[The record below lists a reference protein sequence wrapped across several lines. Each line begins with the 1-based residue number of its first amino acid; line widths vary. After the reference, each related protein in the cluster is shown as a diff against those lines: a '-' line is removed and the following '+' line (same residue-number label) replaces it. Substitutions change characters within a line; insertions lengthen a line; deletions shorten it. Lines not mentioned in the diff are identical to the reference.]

1 MLFPDKGELS
11 QLRSGSRVTAPEVVD
26 GQLRYKVFVLGM
38 RGSGKTVFLACMHH
52 RLAVEHPEN
61 RFYVK
66 LDDAKQENQL
76 RETFEEIINPDLEW
90 PPGTLAITNYEF
102 KCRHTTPEG
111 AKNLFRIAYDD
122 YPGSALGG
130 RTDLGDADI
139 TAIREGTEK
148 AHAIIALIDGQK
160 VLQSIEGRDV
170 RDTLMSDLNILVAR
184 LMHGAEKPVTF
195 LLTKYDIL
203 DGVHSLLRIRQ
214 ELFKSDDFKAFVGLR
229 RALGLPLHLIPISAV
244 GSSFARFDPADGR
257 MKKMVGGRSRPL
269 NTEFALGCTVINQF
283 KLFEEQRL
291 ERSFKAVVLRKL
303 PPLLRFFTDEGW
315 WEIPGLPFKLSP
327 RRILGVL
334 GGIQVAGMSFEDY
347 LVELLKRVATDEK
360 SAIELVFELMAARL
374 SELRTR
380 EPATDLGLRL
390 EP

>member
-1 MLFPDKGELS
+1 
-11 QLRSGSRVTAPEVVD
+11 
-26 GQLRYKVFVLGM
+26 
-38 RGSGKTVFLACMHH
+38 
-52 RLAVEHPEN
+52 
-61 RFYVK
+61 
-66 LDDAKQENQL
+66 
-76 RETFEEIINPDLEW
+76 
-90 PPGTLAITNYEF
+90 
-102 KCRHTTPEG
+102 
-111 AKNLFRIAYDD
+111 
-122 YPGSALGG
+122 
-130 RTDLGDADI
+130 
-139 TAIREGTEK
+139 
-148 AHAIIALIDGQK
+148 
-160 VLQSIEGRDV
+160 
-170 RDTLMSDLNILVAR
+170 
-184 LMHGAEKPVTF
+184 
-195 LLTKYDIL
+195 
-203 DGVHSLLRIRQ
+203 
-214 ELFKSDDFKAFVGLR
+214 
-229 RALGLPLHLIPISAV
+229 
-244 GSSFARFDPADGR
+244 